1 MLKDCTRTIMLTIAA
16 VVMCTTTV
24 AFAQQDSPARVPQ
37 LQQQQP
43 VNVDDATLEKFV
55 AATKKMGK
63 IREEYSQ
70 KLRSAESKPEQ
81 MELKKEAQGKMMKA
95 LKDENL
101 DPRTYNRIVHA
112 VKQDPKLRKKVQ
124 SRIRQ

>member
-1 MLKDCTRTIMLTIAA
+1 MLKDCMRTLIIILAA
-16 VVMCTTTV
+16 VMMCTVTV

-37 LQQQQP
+37 MQQQQP
-43 VNVDDATLEKFV
+43 VNVDDATLDKFV

-63 IREEYSQ
+63 IRGEYSQ
-70 KLRSAESKPEQ
+70 KLRGAKNNSEKMQ
-81 MELKKEAQGKMMKA
+81 LKKEAQGKMVQV

-112 VKQDPKLRKKVQ
+112 IKKDPELRKKVQ
-124 SRIRQ
+124 SRMEQ